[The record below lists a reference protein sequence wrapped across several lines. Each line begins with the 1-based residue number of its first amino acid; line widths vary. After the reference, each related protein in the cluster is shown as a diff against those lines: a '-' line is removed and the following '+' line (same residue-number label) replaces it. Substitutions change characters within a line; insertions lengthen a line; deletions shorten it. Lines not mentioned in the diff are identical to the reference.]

1 MFDAID
7 FFVETHIWK
16 TIHHTLTHTFSIGK
30 SVHRYIVAGDIK
42 IIPAHKITGFKSDLQ
57 TGLLSFAHALPLIIT
72 NCALLTLV
80 SHWTEQESIISI

>member
-1 MFDAID
+1 MFDAIE

-16 TIHHTLTHTFSIGK
+16 PIHDTLTHTFSIGK
-30 SVHRYIVAGDIK
+30 SVHRYIVAGDI
-42 IIPAHKITGFKSDLQ
+42 KITGFKSDLQ

-80 SHWTEQESIISI
+80 SHWTKQESVISI